1 MTEPEREPEP
11 TSERGE
17 TPAERL
23 DRNWIELLQELRV
36 TQTGIQILSGF
47 LMTLPFQSR
56 FGELEPTLVAVFLA
70 AVATGTLTTA
80 LIIAPAAAHR
90 LLFRRHA
97 KDQLVA
103 SGDLLAKAGLA
114 CLATTVVL
122 VVTLIFGFVAGLPNG
137 LLAGGV
143 CLVGFVL
150 LWLVVPALLSRSR
163 RTAEYHQPAGPAA
176 TWWER

>member
-1 MTEPEREPEP
+1 MADKDRSLETAAERD
-11 TSERGE
+11 E

-47 LMTLPFQSR
+47 LMTLPFQAR
-56 FGELEPTLVAVFLA
+56 FGDLEPTLVAVFLA
-70 AVATGTLTTA
+70 AVASGTLATA

-90 LLFRRHA
+90 WLFRQHA

-103 SGDLLAKAGLA
+103 SGDLLAKA
-114 CLATTVVL
+114 CLASLAVTVVL
-122 VVTLIFGFVAGLPNG
+122 VVTLIYGFVTGLRNG

-143 CLVGFVL
+143 CLAGFVL
-150 LWLVVPALLSRSR
+150 LWLVVPALLGRSSRK
-163 RTAEYHQPAGPAA
+163 AKYQ
-176 TWWER
+176 